1 MVDRA
6 GKAIHVLIVDD
17 IAETR
22 ENIKRLLQFES
33 DIEVVGGAQSG
44 GQAIEMA
51 RELKP
56 DVVIMDINMPDMD
69 GISATEA
76 ILQDVDFAQ
85 IVILSVQNEPNYM
98 QRAMLA
104 GARGFIAKPPSSDE
118 LINTIRVLGE
128 RAHEQRKRREVVV
141 KTPTQDAASA
151 QPDGKLIAF
160 FSPKG
165 GVGCTMLATN
175 LAIGLHTEQ
184 TPTAMI
190 DGSLQFGDAAVFL
203 NLQVK
208 TNISDLAIHA
218 NELDDHLIGDVLIHH
233 ESGLEMLAAPPRPEM
248 ADEVRPDQVRL
259 VVDAIKRRFEYVVVD
274 TSSTM
279 DDIALAILDNAD
291 MLISVATPEIPSIK
305 DARLLFDLLNV
316 LDFPP
321 EQVMFVLNKVER
333 RSGISP
339 EAIAENLK
347 REVDA
352 TIPTDEKVIS
362 ASINRGVPLLMEDAT
377 RSPAK
382 DIAEFVEVVKKKLK
396 ERAELE
402 PEEEEE
408 EPRFARRRAK
418 V

>member
-1 MVDRA
+1 MV
-6 GKAIHVLIVDD
+6 
-17 IAETR
+17 
-22 ENIKRLLQFES
+22 
-33 DIEVVGGAQSG
+33 
-44 GQAIEMA
+44 
-51 RELKP
+51 
-56 DVVIMDINMPDMD
+56 
-69 GISATEA
+69 
-76 ILQDVDFAQ
+76 
-85 IVILSVQNEPNYM
+85 
-98 QRAMLA
+98 
-104 GARGFIAKPPSSDE
+104 
-118 LINTIRVLGE
+118 
-128 RAHEQRKRREVVV
+128 
-141 KTPTQDAASA
+141 
-151 QPDGKLIAF
+151 
-160 FSPKG
+160 
-165 GVGCTMLATN
+165 
-175 LAIGLHTEQ
+175 
-184 TPTAMI
+184 

-208 TNISDLAIHA
+208 TNIADLAVHA

-233 ESGLEMLAAPPRPEM
+233 ESGLEMLAAPPRPEI

-321 EQVMFVLNKVER
+321 EKVMFVLNKVEK

-352 TIPTDEKVIS
+352 TIPLDEKVIS

-382 DIAEFVEVVKKKLK
+382 DIADFVAVVKETLR
-396 ERAELE
+396 ERAEVE
-402 PEEEEE
+402 EEVEEEES
-408 EPRFARRRAK
+408 RFARRRAR